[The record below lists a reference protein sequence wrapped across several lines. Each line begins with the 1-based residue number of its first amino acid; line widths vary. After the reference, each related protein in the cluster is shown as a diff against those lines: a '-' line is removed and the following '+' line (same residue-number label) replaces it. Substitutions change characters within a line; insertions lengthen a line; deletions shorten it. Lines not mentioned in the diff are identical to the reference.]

1 MPIPIVC
8 TVVQVA
14 VAVKTLYGKQE
25 VQGQFIKEANSMCS
39 LNHKNII
46 QLYGIVLSHPLML
59 VGERGEGMEA
69 GGERERGEGG
79 GRERGEGERRGEGEK
94 GEGVYE
100 GRSFTKGRINV
111 LLCGVF
117 TCVSILIPS

>member
-1 MPIPIVC
+1 MTAMLICLVC
-8 TVVQVA
+8 ICNVFCLQVA

-59 VGERGEGMEA
+59 VGEGGKGEG
-69 GGERERGEGG
+69 
-79 GRERGEGERRGEGEK
+79 RRGEERK
-94 GEGVYE
+94 GEERVE
-100 GRSFTKGRINV
+100 GWRKMHG
-111 LLCGVF
+111 G
-117 TCVSILIPS
+117 

>member
-1 MPIPIVC
+1 MHHLQLTLICVRAL
-8 TVVQVA
+8 QVA

-59 VGERGEGMEA
+59 VRDVRA
-69 GGERERGEGG
+69 
-79 GRERGEGERRGEGEK
+79 
-94 GEGVYE
+94 
-100 GRSFTKGRINV
+100 
-111 LLCGVF
+111 
-117 TCVSILIPS
+117 

>member
-1 MPIPIVC
+1 MTAMLICLVC
-8 TVVQVA
+8 ICNVFCLQVA

-59 VGERGEGMEA
+59 VGEGGKGE
-69 GGERERGEGG
+69 G
-79 GRERGEGERRGEGEK
+79 GRERRGEERREWK
-94 GEGVYE
+94 GEEKLGL
-100 GRSFTKGRINV
+100 TKFCDIV
-111 LLCGVF
+111 LHEN
-117 TCVSILIPS
+117 LIGFFFC

>member
-1 MPIPIVC
+1 M
-8 TVVQVA
+8 QVA

-59 VGERGEGMEA
+59 VRT
-69 GGERERGEGG
+69 
-79 GRERGEGERRGEGEK
+79 
-94 GEGVYE
+94 YIC
-100 GRSFTKGRINV
+100 T
-111 LLCGVF
+111 
-117 TCVSILIPS
+117 

>member
-1 MPIPIVC
+1 MHLQLTFVC
-8 TVVQVA
+8 MQVA

-59 VGERGEGMEA
+59 VR
-69 GGERERGEGG
+69 
-79 GRERGEGERRGEGEK
+79 
-94 GEGVYE
+94 
-100 GRSFTKGRINV
+100 NV
-111 LLCGVF
+111 HA
-117 TCVSILIPS
+117 